1 MRREFTCFRGA
12 FFAVLLLSVLL
23 SGCGRLMGGYKL
35 DEQGVDGSY
44 KQTEGADA
52 GQSAIQKN
60 IQIQINAEPEAER
73 ASGRCNLM
81 AGNSSENRS
90 KLQVT
95 VTLDQ
100 SGQVIYESPVMAPG
114 ERVAWAT
121 LENLPEPGVY
131 PATASFIALGLEDE
145 KPTATVDAG
154 IMLTV
159 K

>member
-1 MRREFTCFRGA
+1 
-12 FFAVLLLSVLL
+12 
-23 SGCGRLMGGYKL
+23 
-35 DEQGVDGSY
+35 
-44 KQTEGADA
+44 
-52 GQSAIQKN
+52 
-60 IQIQINAEPEAER
+60 
-73 ASGRCNLM
+73 M

-95 VTLDQ
+95 VTLDE
-100 SGQVIYESPVMAPG
+100 SGEVIYESPVMAPG

-121 LENLPEPGVY
+121 LENLPEPGAY